1 MSLLNTASPWNSSG
15 SDTRK
20 RTPAIGKDKR
30 KTQKAPLPLRD
41 EDIDN
46 SGISSYHPSFDEPD
60 DISESM
66 QNTLAM
72 NESRGNTIN
81 DLLNK
86 ITSSNVGE
94 GLADFKPVAKDS
106 NRPTVGTYG
115 ALKDLAKMEGFES
128 PLLKMAAGVPEY
140 MPSDIGTDN
149 LSNYNKSYEAGA
161 ILGKPYYSQQATKPG
176 EDGVMQKLNYI
187 THILEDIQ
195 MEKTSNITEELILYT
210 FLGVFVIFIV
220 DSFARVGKYHR

>member
-15 SDTRK
+15 SDTRR
-20 RTPAIGKDKR
+20 RTPVIGKEKR

-41 EDIDN
+41 ADIDN
-46 SGISSYHPSFDEPD
+46 SGISSYHPDFDDESEV
-60 DISESM
+60 SESM
-66 QNTLAM
+66 QTTVAL

-86 ITSSNVGE
+86 ITSSQVGD
-94 GLADFKPVAKDS
+94 GLADFKPVS
-106 NRPTVGTYG
+106 S
-115 ALKDLAKMEGFES
+115 LAKPREGFES
-128 PLLKMAAGVPEY
+128 PLLKMAAGIPEY
-140 MPSDIGTDN
+140 GPSDMGSDN

-161 ILGKPYYSQQATKPG
+161 ILGKPYYSQSAKPG

-210 FLGVFVIFIV
+210 FLGVFTIFIV
-220 DSFARVGKYHR
+220 DAFARVGKYHR

>member
-15 SDTRK
+15 SDTRR
-20 RTPAIGKDKR
+20 RTPVIGKERR
-30 KTQKAPLPLRD
+30 KTQKAPLRN
-41 EDIDN
+41 EDNDN
-46 SGISSYHPSFDEPD
+46 SGLSSYHPSFDEEE
-60 DISESM
+60 SEVSQSM
-66 QNTLAM
+66 QNTVAL

-86 ITSSNVGE
+86 ITSSQVGE
-94 GLADFKPVAKDS
+94 GLADFKPVS
-106 NRPTVGTYG
+106 TV
-115 ALKDLAKMEGFES
+115 KDLAKEGFES
-128 PLLKMAAGVPEY
+128 PLLKMAAGIPEY
-140 MPSDIGTDN
+140 GPSNVGSDN

-161 ILGKPYYSQQATKPG
+161 VLGKPYYNQSTKTG

-210 FLGVFVIFIV
+210 FLGVFTIFIV
-220 DSFARVGKYHR
+220 DAFARVGKYHR

>member
-20 RTPAIGKDKR
+20 RISAIGKEKR

-46 SGISSYHPSFDEPD
+46 SGLSSYHPDFDD
-60 DISESM
+60 DAEVSESM
-66 QNTLAM
+66 QNTVAL
-72 NESRGNTIN
+72 NESRGSTIN

-86 ITSSNVGE
+86 ITSSDEGA
-94 GLADFKPVAKDS
+94 GLADFKPVS
-106 NRPTVGTYG
+106 T
-115 ALKDLAKMEGFES
+115 LAKPPREGFES
-128 PLLKMAAGVPEY
+128 PLLKMAAGIPEY
-140 MPSDIGTDN
+140 GPSDIGSDN
-149 LSNYNKSYEAGA
+149 LSNYNKSYQAGA
-161 ILGKPYYSQQATKPG
+161 ILGKPYYSQSAKTG
-176 EDGVMQKLNYI
+176 DASDGVMQKLNYI

-210 FLGVFVIFIV
+210 FLGVFTIFIV
-220 DSFARVGKYHR
+220 DAFARVGKYHR

>member
-15 SDTRK
+15 SDTRR
-20 RTPAIGKDKR
+20 RTSVIGKEKR

-41 EDIDN
+41 ADIDN
-46 SGISSYHPSFDEPD
+46 SGISSYHPDFDDESEV
-60 DISESM
+60 SESM
-66 QNTLAM
+66 QTTVAL

-86 ITSSNVGE
+86 ITSSDAGS
-94 GLADFKPVAKDS
+94 GLADFKPVS
-106 NRPTVGTYG
+106 
-115 ALKDLAKMEGFES
+115 LAKPREGFES
-128 PLLKMAAGVPEY
+128 PLLKMAAGIPEY
-140 MPSDIGTDN
+140 GPSDMGSDN

-161 ILGKPYYSQQATKPG
+161 ILGKPYYNQSAKTG
-176 EDGVMQKLNYI
+176 EQSDGVMQKLNYI

-210 FLGVFVIFIV
+210 FLGVFTIFIV
-220 DSFARVGKYHR
+220 DAFARVGKYHR

>member
-15 SDTRK
+15 SDTRR
-20 RTPAIGKDKR
+20 RTPVIGKEKR

-41 EDIDN
+41 ADIDN
-46 SGISSYHPSFDEPD
+46 SGISSYHPDFDDESEV
-60 DISESM
+60 SESM
-66 QNTLAM
+66 QTTVAL

-86 ITSSNVGE
+86 ITSSQVGD
-94 GLADFKPVAKDS
+94 GLADFKPVS
-106 NRPTVGTYG
+106 S
-115 ALKDLAKMEGFES
+115 LAKPREGFES
-128 PLLKMAAGVPEY
+128 PLLKMAAGIPEY
-140 MPSDIGTDN
+140 GPSDMGSDN

-161 ILGKPYYSQQATKPG
+161 ILGKPYYSQSAKTG
-176 EDGVMQKLNYI
+176 EQSDGVMQKLNYI

-210 FLGVFVIFIV
+210 FLGVFTIFIV
-220 DSFARVGKYHR
+220 DAFARVGKYHR

>member
-1 MSLLNTASPWNSSG
+1 MSLLNTASPWNSCG
-15 SDTRK
+15 SDTRR
-20 RTPAIGKDKR
+20 RTPVIGKERR

-46 SGISSYHPSFDEPD
+46 SGLSSYHPSFDEEEED
-60 DISESM
+60 VSQSM
-66 QNTLAM
+66 QNTVAL

-86 ITSSNVGE
+86 ITSSQVGE
-94 GLADFKPVAKDS
+94 GLADFKPVS
-106 NRPTVGTYG
+106 TV
-115 ALKDLAKMEGFES
+115 KDLAKEGFES
-128 PLLKMAAGVPEY
+128 PLLKMAAGLPEY
-140 MPSDIGTDN
+140 GPSDIGSDN

-161 ILGKPYYSQQATKPG
+161 VLGKPYYSQSAKTG
-176 EDGVMQKLNYI
+176 DDGVMQKLNYI

-210 FLGVFVIFIV
+210 FLGVFTIFIV
-220 DSFARVGKYHR
+220 DAFARVGKYHR

>member
-15 SDTRK
+15 SDTRR
-20 RTPAIGKDKR
+20 RTPVIGKERR

-46 SGISSYHPSFDEPD
+46 SGLSSYHPSFDDEEED
-60 DISESM
+60 VSQSM
-66 QNTLAM
+66 QNTVAL

-86 ITSSNVGE
+86 ITSSEVGE
-94 GLADFKPVAKDS
+94 GLADFKPVS
-106 NRPTVGTYG
+106 TV
-115 ALKDLAKMEGFES
+115 KDLAKEGFES
-128 PLLKMAAGVPEY
+128 PLLKMAAGIPEY
-140 MPSDIGTDN
+140 GPSDIGSDN

-161 ILGKPYYSQQATKPG
+161 VLGKPYYSQSAKTG

-210 FLGVFVIFIV
+210 FLGVFTIFIV
-220 DSFARVGKYHR
+220 DAFARVGKYHR

>member
-1 MSLLNTASPWNSSG
+1 MSLLNTASPWNSNP
-15 SDTRK
+15 DTRK

-41 EDIDN
+41 EDVDN
-46 SGISSYHPSFDEPD
+46 SGISSYHPDYDSDDVPD
-60 DISESM
+60 SLQSTIA
-66 QNTLAM
+66 L
-72 NESRGNTIN
+72 NESRGSAIN

-86 ITSSNVGE
+86 ITSTQVGE
-94 GLADFKPVAKDS
+94 GLADFKPVSAI
-106 NRPTVGTYG
+106 
-115 ALKDLAKMEGFES
+115 KDLAKEGFES
-128 PLLKMAAGVPEY
+128 PLLKMAAGIPEY
-140 MPSDIGTDN
+140 GPSDIGTDN
-149 LSNYNKSYEAGA
+149 LSNYNKSYESGA
-161 ILGKPYYSQQATKPG
+161 ILGKPYYSHSAKNA
-176 EDGVMQKLNYI
+176 ESNDGVMQKLNYI

>member
-15 SDTRK
+15 SDTRR
-20 RTPAIGKDKR
+20 RTPVIGKEKR

-41 EDIDN
+41 ADVDN
-46 SGISSYHPSFDEPD
+46 SGLSSYHPDFDDED
-60 DISESM
+60 VSESM
-66 QNTLAM
+66 QTTVAL

-86 ITSSNVGE
+86 ITSSQSGE
-94 GLADFKPVAKDS
+94 GLADFKPVS
-106 NRPTVGTYG
+106 TV
-115 ALKDLAKMEGFES
+115 KDLAKEGFES
-128 PLLKMAAGVPEY
+128 PLLKMAAGIPEY
-140 MPSDIGTDN
+140 GPSDIGSDN

-161 ILGKPYYSQQATKPG
+161 ILGKPYYSQSAKTG
-176 EDGVMQKLNYI
+176 DAGDGVMQKLNYI

-210 FLGVFVIFIV
+210 FLGVFTIFIV
-220 DSFARVGKYHR
+220 DAFARVGKYHR

>member
-15 SDTRK
+15 SDTR
-20 RTPAIGKDKR
+20 RRIPVIGKEKR

-46 SGISSYHPSFDEPD
+46 SGLSSYLDDDECE
-60 DISESM
+60 ISESM
-66 QNTLAM
+66 QNTVAL

-86 ITSSNVGE
+86 ITSSEAGA
-94 GLADFKPVAKDS
+94 GLADFKPIQ
-106 NRPTVGTYG
+106 
-115 ALKDLAKMEGFES
+115 KDLANPREGFES
-128 PLLKMAAGVPEY
+128 PLLKMAAGIPEY
-140 MPSDIGTDN
+140 GPSDIGSDN

-161 ILGKPYYSQQATKPG
+161 ILGKPYYNQSVKTGG
-176 EDGVMQKLNYI
+176 EDSVMQKLNYI

-210 FLGVFVIFIV
+210 FLGVFTIFIV